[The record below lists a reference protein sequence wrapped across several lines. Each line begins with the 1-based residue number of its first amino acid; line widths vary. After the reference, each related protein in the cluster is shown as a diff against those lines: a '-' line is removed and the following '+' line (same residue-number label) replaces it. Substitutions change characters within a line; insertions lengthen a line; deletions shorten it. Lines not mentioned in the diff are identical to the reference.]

1 MPQKHE
7 LPGSNPGWGTRIFL
21 RRPRAFACSFTTWMW
36 QRRPAARA
44 DASCQSRSRGG
55 AGRAFARSKCR
66 YSSTGQSETSPASG
80 CEFKPRCLLHR
91 SRRLKV
97 RTAAFQAVN
106 AGSIPAGNAIQSRC
120 SAAGQRASFGTR
132 RPQVRIL
139 PARPIDSPV
148 AQRTA
153 ERAATNREDEGSNP
167 SWGARCAARLLARRT
182 LFHGAVTQVNRV
194 PACRAGSRG
203 FKSRRCRQSRTA
215 RSSIARAAGS
225 YPAGCRFKSC
235 RADQLAMLG

>member
-1 MPQKHE
+1 MPRWRKRQTRMPQKHE

-148 AQRTA
+148 AQRKA
-153 ERAATNREDEGSNP
+153 RARGYEPRG
-167 SWGARCAARLLARRT
+167 
-182 LFHGAVTQVNRV
+182 
-194 PACRAGSRG
+194 RG
-203 FKSRRCRQSRTA
+203 FESLLGCHSRRRNSGEQSACLSSRKSRVQVPPVPP
-215 RSSIARAAGS
+215 IANGA
-225 YPAGCRFKSC
+225 
-235 RADQLAMLG
+235 